1 MLMGETIEKLKAMRL
16 SGMVQGIK
24 EQAASPHYQ
33 DLSFEERLGHLVE
46 REWLLREER
55 RFARR
60 LKEAGLR
67 VRATVE
73 ELDFYTP
80 RNLKRAFIME
90 LAGCEWIRRY
100 HNLIITGPTGVGKTY
115 LACALGYR
123 ACVMGYRVKYHRVG
137 RLLSQL
143 ALARGDGSYLN
154 VMRSLTKVQL
164 LILDDW
170 GLNQL
175 SRAQALDL
183 LEVIEDR
190 HQRGSTLIISQAPVE
205 AWHQLIGEAT
215 IADAIL
221 DRLVHNAYRV
231 EMEGESMRKQKSK
244 VSTAR

>member
-1 MLMGETIEKLKAMRL
+1 MSETIDKLKAMRL
-16 SGMVQGIK
+16 SGMVQGLE
-24 EQAASPHYQ
+24 EQAQNPHYQ

-60 LKEAGLR
+60 LKEASFR
-67 VRATVE
+67 IKATVE
-73 ELDFYTP
+73 ELDFHIP
-80 RNLKRAFIME
+80 RNLNRAFIME
-90 LAGCEWIRRY
+90 LAGCQWIKRH

-115 LACALGYR
+115 LSCALGHR
-123 ACVMGYRVKYHRVG
+123 ACVAGYRVKYHRVA
-137 RLLSQL
+137 RLLSKI
-143 ALARGDGSYLN
+143 AIARGDGTYL
-154 VMRSLTKVQL
+154 SLMKSLVKVDL

-175 SRAQALDL
+175 NKNQALDL

-190 HQRGSTLIISQAPVE
+190 YQRGSTIIISQVPID

-231 EMEGESMRKQKSK
+231 EMKGESMRKQKGK
-244 VSTAR
+244 VSTLE

>member
-1 MLMGETIEKLKAMRL
+1 MLMTQTIDKLVQMRL

-24 EQAASPHYQ
+24 EQTENPHYQ
-33 DLSFEERLGHLVE
+33 DLSFEERLGYLVE
-46 REWLLREER
+46 KEWLLREER

-60 LKEAGLR
+60 LKEATLR
-67 VRATVE
+67 QKATVE
-73 ELDFYTP
+73 EIDFHTP
-80 RNLKRAFIME
+80 RNLNRAFIME

-100 HNLIITGPTGVGKTY
+100 HNLVITGPTGVGKTH
-115 LACALGYR
+115 LACALGHR

-137 RLLSQL
+137 RLLSGL
-143 ALARGDGSYLN
+143 ALARGDGSYLDT
-154 VMRSLTKVQL
+154 MKSLSKVQL

-175 SRAQALDL
+175 TRAEALDL

-190 HQRGSTLIISQAPVE
+190 NQRGSTLVISQVPVE
-205 AWHQLIGEAT
+205 AWYQLIGEAT

-221 DRLVHNAYRV
+221 DRLVHNSYRV

-244 VSTAR
+244 VSTPR

>member
-1 MLMGETIEKLKAMRL
+1 MLMGETIDKLKAMRL

-24 EQAASPHYQ
+24 EQAESPHYQ

-67 VRATVE
+67 QRATVE
-73 ELDFYTP
+73 ELDFHVP
-80 RNLKRAFIME
+80 RNLNRALIMD
-90 LAGCEWIRRY
+90 LAGCRWIQEH

-123 ACVMGYRVKYHRVG
+123 ACVMGYRIKYHRVG

-143 ALARGDGSYLN
+143 ALARGEGSYLD
-154 VMRSLTKVQL
+154 VMKSLVKVQL

-175 SRAQALDL
+175 TRAQALDL

-190 HQRGSTLIISQAPVE
+190 NQRGSTLIISQVPVE

-244 VSTAR
+244 VSTLR

>member
-1 MLMGETIEKLKAMRL
+1 MLMTETIEKLKAMRL
-16 SGMVQGIK
+16 SGMVEGIK
-24 EQAASPHYQ
+24 EQAENPHYQ

-67 VRATVE
+67 TRATVE
-73 ELDFYTP
+73 ELDFHAP
-80 RNLKRAFIME
+80 RKLNRAFIME

-115 LACALGYR
+115 IACALGHR
-123 ACVMGYRVKYHRVG
+123 ACMMGYRVKYCRVG

-143 ALARGDGSYLN
+143 ALARGDGSYLKLMKTL
-154 VMRSLTKVQL
+154 VKVEL

-175 SRAQALDL
+175 SRSEALDL

-190 HQRGSTLIISQAPVE
+190 HQRGSTVIISQVPVE
-205 AWHQLIGEAT
+205 VWHQLIGEAT

-231 EMEGESMRKQKSK
+231 EMEGESMRRQRSK
-244 VSTAR
+244 VPTLG

>member
-1 MLMGETIEKLKAMRL
+1 MLVNETIDKLKAMRL
-16 SGMVQGIK
+16 SGMVQGLK
-24 EQAASPHYQ
+24 EQEQNPNYQ

-60 LKEAGLR
+60 LKEASFR
-67 VRATVE
+67 IKATVE
-73 ELDFYTP
+73 ELDFHTP
-80 RNLKRAFIME
+80 RNLNRAFIME
-90 LAGCEWIRRY
+90 LAGCQWIKRH

-115 LACALGYR
+115 LACALGHR
-123 ACVMGYRVKYHRVG
+123 ACVAGYRVKYYRVG
-137 RLLSQL
+137 RLLSKL
-143 ALARGDGSYLN
+143 ALARGDGSYL
-154 VMRSLTKVQL
+154 SLMKSLVKVNL

-175 SRAQALDL
+175 NKNQALDL

-190 HQRGSTLIISQAPVE
+190 HQRCSTIVISQIPID

-231 EMEGESMRKQKSK
+231 EMKGESMRKQKGK
-244 VSTAR
+244 VSTLE

>member
-1 MLMGETIEKLKAMRL
+1 MLMGESIEKLKAMRL
-16 SGMVQGIK
+16 SGMVQGIV
-24 EQAASPHYQ
+24 EQRESPHYQ
-33 DLSFEERLGHLVE
+33 DLSFEERLGYLVE

-55 RFARR
+55 RFGRR

-67 VRATVE
+67 QRATVE
-73 ELDFYTP
+73 EIDFQAQ

-90 LAGCEWIRRY
+90 LAGCEWIRQY
-100 HNLIITGPTGVGKTY
+100 HNLIVTGPTGVGKTY

-123 ACVMGYRVKYHRVG
+123 ACVMGYKVKYHRVG
-137 RLLSQL
+137 RLLSML
-143 ALARGDGSYLN
+143 ALSRGDGSYLAT
-154 VMRSLTKVQL
+154 MKSLAKVQL

-170 GLNQL
+170 GLNHL
-175 SRAQALDL
+175 SREEALDL

-190 HQRGSTLIISQAPVE
+190 NQRGSTLVISQVPVE

-231 EMEGESMRKQKSK
+231 EMDGESMRRQRSK
-244 VSTAR
+244 VSTTR

>member
-1 MLMGETIEKLKAMRL
+1 MLMGETIDKLKAMRL
-16 SGMVQGIK
+16 SGMAQGIK
-24 EQAASPHYQ
+24 EQAENPNYQ

-46 REWLLREER
+46 MEWLLREER

-67 VRATVE
+67 QRATLE
-73 ELDFYTP
+73 ELDFHTP
-80 RNLKRAFIME
+80 RHLNRAFIME

-115 LACALGYR
+115 LACALGHR
-123 ACVMGYRVKYHRVG
+123 ACVMGYKVKYHRVS

-143 ALARGDGSYLN
+143 ALAKGDGSYLN
-154 VMRSLTKVQL
+154 LMKSLVKAQL

-175 SRAQALDL
+175 TRTQALDL

-190 HQRGSTLIISQAPVE
+190 NQRGSTLIISQVPVE

-231 EMEGESMRKQKSK
+231 EM
-244 VSTAR
+244 

>member
-1 MLMGETIEKLKAMRL
+1 MLMVETIEKLRQMRL
-16 SGMVQGIK
+16 SGMVQGIR
-24 EQAASPHYQ
+24 EQSESTHYH

-46 REWLLREER
+46 KEWLLREER
-55 RFARR
+55 RFGRR
-60 LKEAGLR
+60 LKEAKLR
-67 VRATVE
+67 YRASME
-73 ELDFYTP
+73 EIDFHIH
-80 RNLKRAFIME
+80 RNLNRAFIME

-123 ACVMGYRVKYHRVG
+123 ACVMGYRVRYHRIG
-137 RLLSQL
+137 RLLSSL
-143 ALARGDGSYLN
+143 ALSRGDGSYLEA
-154 VMRSLTKVQL
+154 MRSLLKAQL

-170 GLNQL
+170 GLNHL
-175 SRAQALDL
+175 SREEALDL

-190 HQRGSTLIISQAPVE
+190 SQRGSTLVISQVPVD
-205 AWHQLIGEAT
+205 AWYQLIGDGT

-231 EMEGESMRKQKSK
+231 EMEGESMRKERSK